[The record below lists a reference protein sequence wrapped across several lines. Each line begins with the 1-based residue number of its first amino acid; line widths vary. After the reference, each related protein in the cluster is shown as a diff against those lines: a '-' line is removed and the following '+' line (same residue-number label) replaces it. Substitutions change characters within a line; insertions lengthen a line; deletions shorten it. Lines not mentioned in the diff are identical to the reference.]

1 MRGSVVWRIMRCDD
15 GKFIYS
21 CQLRP
26 EADRVFALLR
36 SLFPDT
42 DFSIL
47 MEVVSK

>member
-1 MRGSVVWRIMRCDD
+1 MKRAVVWRIMRHDD

-21 CQLRP
+21 CSLRP

-47 MEVVSK
+47 MEVISK